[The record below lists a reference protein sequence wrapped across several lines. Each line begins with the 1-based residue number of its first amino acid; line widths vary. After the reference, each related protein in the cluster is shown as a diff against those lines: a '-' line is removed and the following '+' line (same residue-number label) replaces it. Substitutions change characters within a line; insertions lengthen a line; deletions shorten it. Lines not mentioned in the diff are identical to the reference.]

1 MSYEKLR
8 RGDFLGFLN
17 ALRFEFSGA
26 LLGIVVAGILSGAAN
41 GKAAMIAAVVGF
53 VAVAAAERTGLV
65 KL

>member
-1 MSYEKLR
+1 
-8 RGDFLGFLN
+8 LGFLN

-26 LLGIVVAGILSGAAN
+26 LFGIVVAGILFGATN

-53 VAVAAAERTGLV
+53 VAVVAAERTRLV